1 MFYWNSSARPVRVGF
16 ALVWSILAEFT
27 WSVSVLA
34 QNITPPQLDDALR
47 SESRT
52 VKSTV
57 SAPAPSVAYRQF
69 VRQLHT
75 VLPVPKTICYKIER
89 DEFTR
94 ILPPDAFLKGRQ
106 NPRARLA
113 PTAQFIVTYSGF
125 TPEAQAAFQ
134 YAVDIWS
141 NILVSS
147 VPIRIQAN
155 WVQQDRGVL
164 GSAGPTTIRVGSDG
178 AQKANGIY
186 AIALAEKIARRQLN
200 NPGDADISAD
210 FNKNNNWYYGL
221 DGITPAGQTDLVSVV
236 LHEICHGLGFIGY
249 FGAPE
254 NGNIGQYLS
263 NGFPGVYDHFIENG
277 QGQRLVS
284 STAAFPDNS
293 TALFRQFTGNNLFFN
308 GSILKQKTGQRAKLY
323 APSTFDRGSSLYHLD
338 ENTYVSTPTRKD
350 INSLMTPQLAN
361 AEAIHSP
368 GPLVL
373 NMLSDM
379 EWKTTSVLH
388 EPLASSEDV
397 KDLLFSTRVISD
409 TTLTDGSVRL
419 FYRKG
424 VPTATDSTFTT
435 ITPARVGT
443 TDEYRYVLPA
453 AQAQGD
459 IWYYFQAQDASG
471 RAFTNPGKLP
481 AGQQSLHRVQVGPD
495 NVPPT
500 VRYSPPKNFIF
511 TTAVADSLPIY
522 VGISDDRPTGIDT
535 AYVEYQV
542 NGQTQP
548 VLPLRYNRG
557 AIGGVQYDSLY
568 INRIRFPANSLKVG
582 DKLTYRIVA
591 RDSSRGRNQTI
602 NPATGFY
609 ELTVVAPQAPRD
621 RYANTFQDATAAT
634 DFASYGFSVTT
645 PTSFTNPAVHSGHPY
660 RNGSDYRFQSN
671 YEYVLLAPITLKTNP
686 DSAVMRYDEVVLVEP
701 GDPGSVF
708 GDEGFF
714 DYVIVEGSSNNGQT
728 WRPLLNGYSS
738 SDQPDW
744 LAAYN
749 RSLVPGLPNE
759 QNSATVGTP
768 SLYKRRTV
776 PLLGTGNFR
785 AGQTILIR
793 FRLFA
798 DQLAH
803 GWGWAIDNLQI
814 QVPPPPPV
822 LANEPVSAGRFT
834 VYPNPVSTGLIRVE
848 AELAKP
854 VADAGLTI
862 TGPTGQALRQST
874 VRVGGT
880 TFSQQ
885 LDLSQLPTGLY
896 FVRLK
901 AGDAVLTQKVII
913 AR

>member
-1 MFYWNSSARPVRVGF
+1 MFYRNLSARFGLARCTQARP
-16 ALVWSILAEFT
+16 ALVWRIAIGLMLAPLVGVRAQE
-27 WSVSVLA
+27 LA
-34 QNITPPQLDDALR
+34 PTGQR
-47 SESRT
+47 M
-52 VKSTV
+52 VKSTA
-57 SAPAPSVAYRQF
+57 SASLAAYAQF
-69 VRQLHT
+69 VRQLRT
-75 VLPVPKTICYKIER
+75 DGPGLKTICYKIER

-94 ILPPDAFLKGRQ
+94 ILPPEAFLKARQ
-106 NPRARLA
+106 NPKARLA
-113 PTAQFIVTYSGF
+113 PTSQFIVTYSGF

-141 NILVSS
+141 SLLVSS

-164 GSAGPTTIRVGSDG
+164 GSAGPTTIQVGSDG
-178 AQKANGIY
+178 TQKANGIY

-200 NPGDADISAD
+200 NPGDADIEAD
-210 FNKNNNWYYGL
+210 FNKNNNWYYGT
-221 DGITPAGQTDLVSVV
+221 DGNPPAGQTDLVSVV

-254 NGNIGQYLS
+254 NGNTGQYLS

-284 STAAFPDNS
+284 STTAFPDNS

-308 GSILKQKTGQRAKLY
+308 GPILKQKTGQRAKLY

-338 ENTYVSTPTRKD
+338 ENTYPARNP
-350 INSLMTPQLAN
+350 NSLMTPQLAN
-361 AEAIHSP
+361 AEAIHAP

-373 NMLSDM
+373 NIMADL

-397 KDLLFSTRVISD
+397 KDLVFSTRVISD

-424 VPTATDSTFTT
+424 APTATDSTFTA

-443 TDEYRYVLPA
+443 SDEYRYVLPA

-471 RAFTNPGKLP
+471 RTFTNPGKLP

-495 NVPPT
+495 RVPPT
-500 VRYSPPKNFIF
+500 IRYSPPKNFIF

-535 AYVEYQV
+535 AYVEYLI

-568 INRIRFPANSLKVG
+568 VNRINFPANSLKVG
-582 DKLTYRIVA
+582 DKLVYRIVA
-591 RDSSRGRNQTI
+591 RDSSRARNQTI
-602 NPATGFY
+602 NPANGFY

-634 DFASYGFSVTT
+634 DFVSYGFSVTT
-645 PTSFTNPAVHSGHPY
+645 PASFTNPAVHSEHPY
-660 RNGSDYRFQSN
+660 RNGSDYQFQSN
-671 YEYVLLAPITLKTNP
+671 YEYVLLAPITLKANP

-701 GDPGSVF
+701 GDAGSVF
-708 GDEGFF
+708 GNEGFF

-728 WRPLLNGYSS
+728 WRPLLDGYSS

-749 RSLVPGLPNE
+749 QKLVPGLPGE

-822 LANEPVSAGRFT
+822 LASEPVPAGRFT

-854 VADAGLTI
+854 VAEAGLTI
-862 TGPTGQALRQST
+862 SGPTGQALRQSA

-885 LDLSQLPTGLY
+885 LDLSQLPAGLY

>member
-1 MFYWNSSARPVRVGF
+1 MVPSPAYTQFARQPHP
-16 ALVWSILAEFT
+16 T
-27 WSVSVLA
+27 
-34 QNITPPQLDDALR
+34 
-47 SESRT
+47 
-52 VKSTV
+52 
-57 SAPAPSVAYRQF
+57 
-69 VRQLHT
+69 
-75 VLPVPKTICYKIER
+75 LPVPRIIYYKSER

-106 NPRARLA
+106 NPGARLA
-113 PTAQFIVTYSGF
+113 PTAQFIVRYSGF
-125 TPEAQAAFQ
+125 TPEAQRAFQ

-141 NILVSS
+141 SLLVSS

-155 WVQQDRGVL
+155 WTQKDRGIL
-164 GSAGPTTIRVGSDG
+164 GSAGPTTIQVGSDG
-178 AQKANGIY
+178 TQKANGIY

-200 NPGDADISAD
+200 NPDSADISAD
-210 FNKNNNWYYGL
+210 FNKNNNWYYGI
-221 DGITPAGQTDLVSVV
+221 DANPPAGQTDLVSVV

-249 FGAPE
+249 FDVPD
-254 NGNIGQYLS
+254 NGNVGQYLS
-263 NGFPGVYDHFIENG
+263 NGFPGVFDHFIENG

-284 STAAFPDNS
+284 STTDFPDNS
-293 TALFRQFTGNNLFFN
+293 NALFRQFTGSSLFFN
-308 GSILKQKTGQRAKLY
+308 GPILRKNTGQRAKLY
-323 APSTFDRGSSLYHLD
+323 APATFSKGSSIYHLD
-338 ENTYVSTPTRKD
+338 ESIYPARN
-350 INSLMTPQLAN
+350 INSLMTPQLGN

-373 NMLSDM
+373 NIMTDI

-397 KDLLFSTRVISD
+397 RDLVFSTRVMSD
-409 TTLTDGSVRL
+409 TTLTAGSVRL

-424 VPTATDSTFTT
+424 PPTATDSTFTT
-435 ITPARVGT
+435 VAPARVGT
-443 TDEYRYVLPA
+443 TDEYRYLLPA

-471 RAFTNPGKLP
+471 RTFTNPGKLP

-495 NVPPT
+495 NIPPT
-500 VRYSPPKNFIF
+500 IRYSPAKNFIF

-522 VGISDDRPTGIDT
+522 VAISDDRPTGIDT
-535 AYVEYQV
+535 AYVEYQL
-542 NGQTQP
+542 NGQARPT
-548 VLPLRYNRG
+548 LPLRYNRG
-557 AIGGVQYDSLY
+557 PIGGVRYDSVY
-568 INRIRFPANSLKVG
+568 VNRINFPANSLKPG

-591 RDSSRGRNQTI
+591 RDSSRARNQSL

-621 RYANTFQDATAAT
+621 RYANTFQNAATAT
-634 DFASYGFSVTT
+634 DFANYGFSVST
-645 PTSFTNPAVHSGHPY
+645 PANFTNPALNSEHPY
-660 RNGSDYRFQSN
+660 RNGGDYRFQSN
-671 YEYVLLAPITLKTNP
+671 YESVLLTPITLKSNP
-686 DSAVMRYDEVVLVEP
+686 DSAIMRYDEIVLVEP
-701 GDPGSVF
+701 GDAGSSF
-708 GDEGFF
+708 GGTGFF
-714 DYVIVEGSSNNGQT
+714 DYVIVEGSGNNGQT
-728 WRPLLNGYSS
+728 WRPLLTGYSS
-738 SDQPDW
+738 NDQPDW

-749 RSLVPGLPNE
+749 SSSVPGLPNE
-759 QNSATVGTP
+759 RNSAAVGTP

-776 PLLGTGNFR
+776 PLLGNGNFR

-822 LANEPVSAGRFT
+822 LANEPVSASRFS

-848 AELAKP
+848 AELNKA
-854 VADAGLTI
+854 VTEAGLTVS
-862 TGPTGQALRQST
+862 GPTGQVLRQIT

-885 LDLSQLPTGLY
+885 LDLSQLSAGLY
-896 FVRLK
+896 FIRLK
-901 AGDAVLTQKVII
+901 AGDVVLTQKVII